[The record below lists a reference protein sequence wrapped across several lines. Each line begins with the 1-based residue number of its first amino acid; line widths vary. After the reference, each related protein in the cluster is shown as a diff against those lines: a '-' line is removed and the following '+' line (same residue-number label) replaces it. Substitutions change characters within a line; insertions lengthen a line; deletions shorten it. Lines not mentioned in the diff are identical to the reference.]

1 MYKLNKGANDMK
13 FVISTQYLENYGAHC
28 EDGKFSSGNAYWK
41 FKNGSDYIVSGLTR
55 IQDAVAFVMAKFG
68 DNDLY
73 GKEFPIKFQTFEQ
86 WEDELE
92 AMDDSEYRDFIAG
105 QAKEVSP

>member
-1 MYKLNKGANDMK
+1 MK

-28 EDGKFSSGNAYWK
+28 EDGKFSNGNAYWK
-41 FKNGSDYIVSGLTR
+41 FKNGTDYIVSGLTR

>member
-1 MYKLNKGANDMK
+1 MK
-13 FVISTQYLENYGAHC
+13 FVISTQYLENYGAHD

-41 FKNGSDYIVSGLTR
+41 FKNGTDYIVSGLTR

>member
-1 MYKLNKGANDMK
+1 MK

-41 FKNGSDYIVSGLTR
+41 FKNGTDYIVSGLTR

>member
-1 MYKLNKGANDMK
+1 MK

-28 EDGKFSSGNAYWK
+28 EDGKFSNGNAYWK
-41 FKNGSDYIVSGLTR
+41 FKNGTDYIVTGLER

-73 GKEFPIKFQTFEQ
+73 GKEFPVKFRTF
-86 WEDELE
+86 DEWQNELAEESDDYAEFLE
-92 AMDDSEYRDFIAG
+92 G

>member
-1 MYKLNKGANDMK
+1 MK
-13 FVISTQYLENYGAHC
+13 FVISTQYLENYGAHS
-28 EDGKFSSGNAYWK
+28 EDGKFSNGNAYWK
-41 FKNGSDYIVSGLTR
+41 FKNGTDYIVSGLTR

>member
-1 MYKLNKGANDMK
+1 MK

-41 FKNGSDYIVSGLTR
+41 FKNGTDYIVSGLTR

-105 QAKEVSP
+105 QAKEVSPWTL

>member
-1 MYKLNKGANDMK
+1 MTK
-13 FVISTQYLENYGAHC
+13 FVISTQYLENYGAHD

-41 FKNGSDYIVSGLTR
+41 FKNGTDYIVSGLTR

>member
-1 MYKLNKGANDMK
+1 
-13 FVISTQYLENYGAHC
+13 
-28 EDGKFSSGNAYWK
+28 
-41 FKNGSDYIVSGLTR
+41 
-55 IQDAVAFVMAKFG
+55 MAKFG

-105 QAKEVSP
+105 QAKEVSPWTL

>member
-1 MYKLNKGANDMK
+1 MK

-28 EDGKFSSGNAYWK
+28 EDGKFSNGNAYWK
-41 FKNGSDYIVSGLTR
+41 FKNGTDYIVSGLTR

-105 QAKEVSP
+105 QAKEVSPWTL

>member
-1 MYKLNKGANDMK
+1 MK

-105 QAKEVSP
+105 QAKEVSPWTL

>member
-1 MYKLNKGANDMK
+1 MK

-41 FKNGSDYIVSGLTR
+41 FKNGTDYIVSGLTR

-86 WEDELE
+86 WEAELTE
-92 AMDDSEYRDFIAG
+92 MDDIEYRDFIAG

>member
-1 MYKLNKGANDMK
+1 MK

-28 EDGKFSSGNAYWK
+28 EDGKFSNGNAYWK
-41 FKNGSDYIVSGLTR
+41 FKNGTDYIVSGLTR

-86 WEDELE
+86 WEAELTE
-92 AMDDSEYRDFIAG
+92 MDDIEYRDFIAG

>member
-1 MYKLNKGANDMK
+1 MK

-28 EDGKFSSGNAYWK
+28 EDGKFSNGNAYWK
-41 FKNGSDYIVSGLTR
+41 FKNGTDYIVSGLTR

-73 GKEFPIKFQTFEQ
+73 DKEFPIKFQTFEQ

>member
-1 MYKLNKGANDMK
+1 MK

-41 FKNGSDYIVSGLTR
+41 FKNGTDYIVSGLTR

-92 AMDDSEYRDFIAG
+92 AMDDSQYRDFIAG

>member
-1 MYKLNKGANDMK
+1 MK

-28 EDGKFSSGNAYWK
+28 EDGKFFNGNAYWK
-41 FKNGSDYIVSGLTR
+41 FKNGSDYILSGLTR

-68 DNDLY
+68 HNDLY

-86 WEDELE
+86 WEAELTE
-92 AMDDSEYRDFIAG
+92 MDDIEYRDFIAG